1 MVAHGVI
8 SASSARELLQVQG
21 KGTNGI
27 EKLLDL
33 LGSECDTPQHYT
45 QDAKLVLLTNAL
57 RSTGQHALAS
67 RLDCGRKIKPAPP
80 TDAKLDS
87 NEYGCGS
94 GLKIVVL
101 SFGGVLLEP
110 IPCIIR
116 PLRFDATFQLFCG
129 GLRRNDTHYFELTE
143 VSSCCWTGL
152 VISAPSDLVV
162 RFFVPVAVTNPP
174 DFGGPETGTP
184 CAVARS
190 PFKARATDGVI
201 TAVCNLSKNGAVR
214 QASSSASIC
223 RFRPDCGNSLLVLVA
238 VDAALFSPGDSF
250 FWSGRAGDKTRAPVS
265 SGYARHNGCLLLAYY
280 DGADAAGGPASP
292 TLRRRGQLSL
302 WVQVAAIRLSPVYYE
317 QLVPPPSPPQR
328 RKKRLVPLTNATLED
343 GVVVQNLMETS
354 HGAYFW
360 IDLRSSSVKP
370 LSPEHVTS
378 TPLCETSTLKS
389 QESAVSRFLCFVC
402 CVRKRH
408 KQSAQQPPPPTGTI
422 DGPRA
427 SVDYRL
433 PSSVLPLSP
442 PTQSIKEATP
452 EPPKVSKEREQEERL
467 RRMKLAILDAKSS
480 DFYAGLANP
489 LSDAVVK
496 FLEQTLGV
504 LVLGARVESRC
515 PVDCLPQGLLQP
527 LSAAAT
533 VSIVATTC
541 EALERLHAAVTL
553 LPQENSHLPPSS
565 ALSTAL
571 ESIFRQEVGFL
582 ESIDIQDV
590 RLSVGLQEEEV
601 KLAANELAE

>member
-1 MVAHGVI
+1 VHLFNGTAEAAPCLSPSLNTYRQSSKHNRLSRSEILNILNDLVLEVSLVDYMVAHGVI

-94 GLKIVVL
+94 
-101 SFGGVLLEP
+101 
-110 IPCIIR
+110 
-116 PLRFDATFQLFCG
+116 
-129 GLRRNDTHYFELTE
+129 
-143 VSSCCWTGL
+143 
-152 VISAPSDLVV
+152 
-162 RFFVPVAVTNPP
+162 
-174 DFGGPETGTP
+174 
-184 CAVARS
+184 
-190 PFKARATDGVI
+190 
-201 TAVCNLSKNGAVR
+201 
-214 QASSSASIC
+214 
-223 RFRPDCGNSLLVLVA
+223 
-238 VDAALFSPGDSF
+238 
-250 FWSGRAGDKTRAPVS
+250 
-265 SGYARHNGCLLLAYY
+265 
-280 DGADAAGGPASP
+280 DAAGGPASP